1 MVGSKFATPLASLV
15 TPKDMDIAD
24 RDSRTWF
31 SHCFFIYPRSIL
43 PEFNIYRRSTSLL
56 VRAFKVEP
64 GLYVSKFGFCSWFV
78 GRFVFIDSFVAHGE
92 PMDMAIFSVS
102 RARQVL

>member
-56 VRAFKVEP
+56 VRVRLLLEP
-64 GLYVSKFGFCSWFV
+64 QNAGNLHVV
-78 GRFVFIDSFVAHGE
+78 RLH
-92 PMDMAIFSVS
+92 
-102 RARQVL
+102 VLLHVPSCCR